1 MLVRLQTKAT
11 KKRRQLFAA
20 SVYGA
25 YVVLADASLIRAAA
39 SGQLNVVET
48 ILITLGLAELNLAI
62 GHSIGRAIK
71 SVVDENQALARA
83 DDVNNDNHPQN
94 AQACM
99 RESTHNALNSSA
111 HILCSLTFGT
121 LDIIYLTGVL
131 PISTNTSYAG
141 IATRLA
147 GTASWNAGAWTMLFH
162 SIAHDRKQENH
173 RDTTVKALGIHAS
186 IYDLTIQILFL
197 LAAVCYCTQRYSER
211 DINPFGA
218 TNIFLW
224 FLANI
229 MGLIDA
235 AYDVH
240 HRNDPLPQAQTPSP
254 RVEVLD
260 DDAEEEASSEVV
272 VESPGSSFNPQ

>member
-1 MLVRLQTKAT
+1 MLARLQEKAT

-25 YVVLADASLIRAAA
+25 YVVLADANLIRAAVN
-39 SGQLNVVET
+39 GQLNVIEIT
-48 ILITLGLAELNLAI
+48 LITLGLTELNIAI

-71 SVVDENQALARA
+71 AVVDEN
-83 DDVNNDNHPQN
+83 NDAEN
-94 AQACM
+94 AQGCIRA
-99 RESTHNALNSSA
+99 STHNALNSSA

-121 LDIIYLTGVL
+121 LEIIYLTGVL

-141 IATRLA
+141 IATRLT
-147 GTASWNAGAWTMLFH
+147 GTAAWNAGAWTMLFH

-173 RDTTVKALGIHAS
+173 PDTTVKALGIHPS

-197 LAAVCYCTQRYSER
+197 LAAICYCTQRYSER

-218 TNIFLW
+218 TNIFFW

-240 HRNDPLPQAQTPSP
+240 HRNDPLPQEQASSP

-260 DDAEEEASSEVV
+260 DAEEASSEVV
-272 VESPGSSFNPQ
+272 IETPSRFKPQ